1 MTWYLDNICKRNKK
15 SPYLFYVPSEQEID
29 SLKLKLGKVIF
40 FVTEAEEDAYC
51 RGGEYR
57 EKLRAK
63 MDSNSLENLIT
74 NDAILRI

>member
-51 RGGEYR
+51 RGGSIGRNYAQ
-57 EKLRAK
+57 KW
-63 MDSNSLENLIT
+63 T
-74 NDAILRI
+74 AIHWKI